1 MTASN
6 APGFLENSIAS
17 PGTAAMMLALT
28 QTIYDED
35 LAKKLVAKKGLK
47 AVVTEVGGK
56 TSFYDFNE
64 RIKFNRAVI
73 GACLNSGLIEK
84 KSNDIHAVI
93 HATEEAKRG
102 LLVSVSTSSSLA
114 MKIAIVRN
122 EHWIAVALFG
132 KSALHYMTNHERAG
146 LGVMHI

>member
-1 MTASN
+1 MAASTV
-6 APGFLENSIAS
+6 PGFLESSIVS

-56 TSFYDFNE
+56 TIFDDFND
-64 RIKFNRAVI
+64 RINRAVI

-84 KSNDIHAVI
+84 RAMIFMQSFMLQKRLKRVVSECQYKCKSGVENCCIK
-93 HATEEAKRG
+93 KRA
-102 LLVSVSTSSSLA
+102 LDSSCPVWE
-114 MKIAIVRN
+114 ICT
-122 EHWIAVALFG
+122 AL
-132 KSALHYMTNHERAG
+132 YD
-146 LGVMHI
+146 

>member
-1 MTASN
+1 MAASTV
-6 APGFLENSIAS
+6 PGFLESSIVS

-56 TSFYDFNE
+56 TIFDDFND
-64 RIKFNRAVI
+64 RINRAVI

-93 HATEEAKRG
+93 HATEEAKKG
-102 LLVSVSTSSSLA
+102 LLVSVSTSASASLA
-114 MKIAIVRN
+114 LKIAVSRN

>member
-35 LAKKLVAKKGLK
+35 LVKKLVAKKGLK

-64 RIKFNRAVI
+64 RINRAVI

-84 KSNDIHAVI
+84 KSNDI

>member
-1 MTASN
+1 MAVNSTQ
-6 APGFLENSIAS
+6 GFLESSITS
-17 PGTAAMMLALT
+17 PGTAAMLLALT

-35 LAKKLVAKKGLK
+35 KVKQLVAKCGFK

-64 RIKFNRAVI
+64 KINRAVI
-73 GACLNSGLIEK
+73 GACLNSGVIQK
-84 KSNDIHAVI
+84 CSNDIHAVI
-93 HATEEAKRG
+93 HATEEAKKG
-102 LLVSVSTSSSLA
+102 LLVSVSTTASLA
-114 MKIAIVRN
+114 MKVAVARD

-146 LGVMHI
+146 LGIMHI